1 MINSKRKGNAGER
14 NWAQFLREQNL
25 DRNARRNVSSGS
37 TYYKSDVHNS
47 INYNFEV
54 KVGKHFS
61 LPKALK
67 QTQRDAEMA
76 HSKPA
81 IPFHLDGMR
90 DDSWWIVI
98 DAYEW
103 AELIKRNKEPISKA
117 PDREMKW
124 KIQRLVEAAKQV
136 MKIFDS

>member
-14 NWAQFLREQNL
+14 NWAKFLREQNL

-90 DDSWWIVI
+90 DDEWWIVI

-103 AELIKRNKEPISKA
+103 AELLKKAKEPKTES
-117 PDREMKW
+117 PDKSMKW
-124 KIQRLVEAAKQV
+124 HLTNLKNAINQV
-136 MKIFDS
+136 IKDLN